1 MEVVK
6 RVFDTFHPALNIS
19 IKTTLESLSPLEGK
33 SYLMETPPSVCVLV
47 DDAETVQD
55 AYEHLPKRTAEFE
68 DLLRTAAD
76 RVGKIVTIPI
86 TVAYPF

>member
-19 IKTTLESLSPLEGK
+19 TETTLENVTPLEGK
-33 SYLMETPPSVCVLV
+33 SYLMENPPRFCVLV
-47 DDAETVQD
+47 VDAETVQD
-55 AYEHLPKRTAEFE
+55 AYEYFPKYIARFE

-76 RVGKIVTIPI
+76 RVGKMVTIPI